1 MSILSNN
8 FATPITFDNIF
19 KMCADK
25 PYEFCEEIYPHN
37 LYKKHDKF
45 IGTTSRV
52 YYLESDDKYYD
63 MSFFLYEDKLI
74 VTKYIYRPLRREVIQ
89 EYPVDCAETVIMLM
103 DDYFTKYKFLTGLYE
118 FDEQNMTN
126 N

>member
-8 FATPITFDNIF
+8 FATPITFDNIL

-37 LYKKHDKF
+37 SYKKSSKF
-45 IGTTSRV
+45 IGATSRI
-52 YYLESDDKYYD
+52 YYSEFDDTYND

-74 VTKYIYRPLRREVIQ
+74 VTKYLYCPLRSEVIQ
-89 EYPVDCAETVIMLM
+89 EYPVDCVETVIMLM
-103 DDYFTKYKFLTGLYE
+103 DDYFTKYKF
-118 FDEQNMTN
+118 FNRIIRV
-126 N
+126 